1 MRFHVVLGFKFGT
14 HSNLPRNH
22 QLQTSSKVFWLGL
35 PLTTWGHGTTHGTC
49 PLLGPQNAGCPACW
63 PRRQGPCSRCD
74 GWHESRTVPQSDQ
87 QLCRKLRDEGM
98 AGMTEESLKN
108 ILGWFIQWFPCKSEI
123 CSPLTNQGFIHPSL
137 RLLENSIQPVAFDS
151 PLVRLY
157 GCPASS
163 GSRRSFLSVSCG
175 CAGTFILCRSIPN
188 QGWWCGLR
196 TSWVSPQGD
205 WPMISPR
212 KSWPELSS
220 LNSSWRLTETS
231 CNRLGCVKCMRL
243 YQFQMKTIDGASK
256 ILPRVRIKDPATSAH
271 GCWVMCQNLDAVNLF
286 CTNIFWH
293 LWHFQKNQRERER
306 ESQSCKPWT
315 WWPMAN
321 HDHPNSMILHD
332 HHDHGLFMLYP
343 LAPRSI
349 GVPFH
354 RSAMAFVFLSPWQP
368 WGPMAAPAWPSSPSR
383 PRPAVF
389 ATPPAALGL
398 GLGLCLAGAGAMR
411 KRGTQMRAEPKQKSR
426 FRPFFRFFKGGNE
439 R

>member
-157 GCPASS
+157 GCPVSS

-306 ESQSCKPWT
+306 ERERARAASPELGDQWPIMTILTPWFSMTMACSCFIPWL
-315 WWPMAN
+315 P
-321 HDHPNSMILHD
+321 DP
-332 HHDHGLFMLYP
+332 
-343 LAPRSI
+343 
-349 GVPFH
+349 
-354 RSAMAFVFLSPWQP
+354 SAFLSTVAPWRLFSWALGNLGAP
-368 WGPMAAPAWPSSPSR
+368 WPPRPGPPVPPVHGPRCLRRR
-383 PRPAVF
+383 PRRWV
-389 ATPPAALGL
+389 LG
-398 GLGLCLAGAGAMR
+398 
-411 KRGTQMRAEPKQKSR
+411 
-426 FRPFFRFFKGGNE
+426 
-439 R
+439 

>member
-1 MRFHVVLGFKFGT
+1 MVPPMVPARCWARKTQDVRHVD
-14 HSNLPRNH
+14 H
-22 QLQTSSKVFWLGL
+22 
-35 PLTTWGHGTTHGTC
+35 
-49 PLLGPQNAGCPACW
+49 
-63 PRRQGPCSRCD
+63 D
-74 GWHESRTVPQSDQ
+74 GRVHVRYMV
-87 QLCRKLRDEGM
+87 
-98 AGMTEESLKN
+98 AGMKAVINRRATSNSVESSGTRVWLAWLKN
-108 ILGWFIQWFPCKSEI
+108 ILGWFIQCFPCKSEI

-157 GCPASS
+157 GCPVSS
-163 GSRRSFLSVSCG
+163 GSRRSFLNVSCG
-175 CAGTFILCRSIPN
+175 
-188 QGWWCGLR
+188 
-196 TSWVSPQGD
+196 
-205 WPMISPR
+205 WPMMSPR

-293 LWHFQKNQRERER
+293 LWHFQKNQRERE
-306 ESQSCKPWT
+306 SQSCKPWT

-332 HHDHGLFMLYP
+332 HGLFMLHP

-368 WGPMAAPAWPSSPSR
+368 WGPMAAPSWPSSPSR

-389 ATPPAALGL
+389 ATPPTALGL

-426 FRPFFRFFKGGNE
+426 FRPFFRFFRGGNE